1 MAMQW
6 SSRASAEDL
15 ERARATARM
24 LTQVRVVLDS
34 VDFDA
39 LERCLPRAR
48 EDLVSSTLGHDV
60 IDTARRFKAAL
71 DAALE
76 SGV

>member
-1 MAMQW
+1 MAMHW
-6 SSRASAEDL
+6 SSRAGGEEL
-15 ERARATARM
+15 ERAQSSAQLLAK
-24 LTQVRVVLDS
+24 LRVDLEG

-39 LERCLPRAR
+39 VERCLPRAR
-48 EDLVSSTLGHDV
+48 DDLVSSTLGHDV
-60 IDTARRFKAAL
+60 VDTARRFKAAL